1 MKSTIPTLFN
11 MPHCNQVNDV
21 EVVQIPAVR
30 EVLERGMCNCVNVP
44 VRFTPFSGIPPLPS
58 CAIQRFHCI
67 YNYIEILFFLVF
79 SVIVN
84 CYCLF
89 PQRLRIE

>member
-1 MKSTIPTLFN
+1 MKSTIPTFFN

-44 VRFTPFSGIPPLPS
+44 VRFTPFSGIPPPPKLCYSEVPL
-58 CAIQRFHCI
+58 
-67 YNYIEILFFLVF
+67 YNYII
-79 SVIVN
+79 I
-84 CYCLF
+84 
-89 PQRLRIE
+89 